1 MRGPQRIVALTEET
15 TEWLYLLGEQDRLV
29 GISAYTERPE
39 QAKKEKPVVSAY
51 IGGSVKKIKAL
62 KPDLVIGFSDVQAEL
77 ARELITENL
86 QVLITNQRS
95 IEDIFGVLEMLG
107 SLIGAEEKA
116 RKLLDGF
123 RAKLFQEAE
132 ERKKRSFRPKVY
144 FEEWDEPAISAIEWV
159 SELIEMAGADPIFA
173 DRAKGK
179 ASKERYLDHAEV
191 IARKPDIFIGCWC
204 GKPLDKEAVL
214 KREGYADIPAIKHQR
229 IYEMD
234 PAIILQPGP
243 ACLTDGFSALCKI
256 VDQVYEERLNP

>member
-1 MRGPQRIVALTEET
+1 MRGPQRIIALTEET

-29 GISAYTERPE
+29 GISAYTERPV
-39 QAKKEKPVVSAY
+39 QAKAEKPVVSAY

-95 IEDIFGVLEMLG
+95 VEDIFGVLEMMARI
-107 SLIGAEEKA
+107 IGAEEKA
-116 RKLLDGF
+116 EKLLGGF
-123 RAKLFQEAE
+123 RNKLLQRTE
-132 ERKKRSFRPKVY
+132 ERKARSYRPKVY

-159 SELIEMAGADPIFA
+159 SELVEMAGGDPIFA

-179 ASKERYLDHAEV
+179 ASKERYVKHQEVLD
-191 IARKPDIFIGCWC
+191 RNPDIFIACWC

-214 KREGYADIPAIKHQR
+214 SREGYKDIPAIKHQH

-243 ACLTDGFSALCKI
+243 ACLTDGFRELCRI
-256 VDQVYEERLNP
+256 IDEVYEKQMHS